1 MRAMLALVNFPAEP
15 GSVELRDIP
24 VPAIS
29 DDDVLFGVQAV
40 SVCGSDLHR
49 FVGKQSWKVNY
60 PVELV
65 HEFAG
70 IVKQT
75 GKNVRGFDAGDR
87 VVGET
92 ATVIDADSLQG
103 SFSNNRAVWER
114 FVSMIASGKLNLDL
128 ALNRVSPLTEWREV
142 FDDMHAGRIVK
153 GVLRP

>member
-1 MRAMLALVNFPAEP
+1 M
-15 GSVELRDIP
+15 
-24 VPAIS
+24 
-29 DDDVLFGVQAV
+29 
-40 SVCGSDLHR
+40 
-49 FVGKQSWKVNY
+49 
-60 PVELV
+60 
-65 HEFAG
+65 
-70 IVKQT
+70 
-75 GKNVRGFDAGDR
+75 
-87 VVGET
+87 VGET